1 MKKALFG
8 ILILLLLVG
17 ALAAATNFYVVLSGE
32 KDIVA
37 TVDSS
42 DLFVDKTVIRSL
54 QDLHPDCILVLG
66 AAVRGNTPSKM
77 LQDRLDVA
85 VSLYKAGVAPKL
97 LLTGDNGKVNYN
109 EVGVMQKYV
118 LKAGV
123 PAKDIF
129 LDHAGFSTYE
139 SMYRAR
145 DVFMVKTAVV
155 VTQKYHL
162 YRALQIGRA
171 LGMTVRGVASDQKSY
186 SGQDYRNM
194 REIVARIKDVFQ
206 TIIQPK
212 PTYLGPEIPIS
223 GNGKVTQ

>member
-17 ALAAATNFYVVLSGE
+17 ALAAATNFYVVQSGE

-42 DLFVDKTVIRSL
+42 DLFVDKTIIRSL
-54 QDLHPDCILVLG
+54 QDMHPDCILVLG

-85 VSLYKAGVAPKL
+85 VALYKAGVAPKL
-97 LLTGDNGKVNYN
+97 LLSGDNGSVNYN
-109 EVGVMQKYV
+109 EVAVMQKYV
-118 LKAGV
+118 LKAGI

-186 SGQDYRNM
+186 GGQDYRDL

-223 GNGKVTQ
+223 GDGKATQ